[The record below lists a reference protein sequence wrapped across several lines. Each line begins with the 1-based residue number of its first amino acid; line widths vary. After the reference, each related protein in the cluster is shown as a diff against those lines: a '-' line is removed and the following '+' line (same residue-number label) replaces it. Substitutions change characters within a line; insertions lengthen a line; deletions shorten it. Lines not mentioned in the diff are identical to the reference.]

1 MVYEGLSPERSDV
14 IARRIALTG
23 DLPAVLSFG
32 VPAAAGPFGDAGAAL
47 AGADYATTLRLYR
60 AMADQGNGNAQ
71 FGLGTMYEKGRG
83 VAQDDVEAAKW
94 YRLAA
99 NQGHAQAQF
108 NLGVAYDNGRG
119 VVQDEVL
126 AHLWF
131 NLSVAQG
138 NQEAAKNRDIV
149 ARRMTPAQLA
159 QAQKLARE
167 WKPE

>member
-1 MVYEGLSPERSDV
+1 MPV
-14 IARRIALTG
+14 
-23 DLPAVLSFG
+23 
-32 VPAAAGPFGDAGAAL
+32 AAGPFEDAGAAL

-99 NQGHAQAQF
+99 NQGHAQTQF

-149 ARRMTPAQLA
+149 ARGMTPAQLGA
-159 QAQKLARE
+159 CLNSVNRSIQFCGYDFGASVRLCHPSKEGILL
-167 WKPE
+167 WCPPTM

>member
-1 MVYEGLSPERSDV
+1 MLV
-14 IARRIALTG
+14 
-23 DLPAVLSFG
+23 
-32 VPAAAGPFGDAGAAL
+32 
-47 AGADYATTLRLYR
+47 LRLPEPTTQPLR
-60 AMADQGNGNAQ
+60 
-71 FGLGTMYEKGRG
+71 TMYEKGRG

-108 NLGVAYDNGRG
+108 NRGVAYDNGRG

-149 ARRMTPAQLA
+149 ARRMTPAQSA

>member
-1 MVYEGLSPERSDV
+1 MACAFRAIFAASIL
-14 IARRIALTG
+14 
-23 DLPAVLSFG
+23 VLSFG
-32 VPAAAGPFGDAGAAL
+32 VPVAAGPFEDAGAAL
-47 AGADYATTLRLYR
+47 AGADYATTLR
-60 AMADQGNGNAQ
+60 
-71 FGLGTMYEKGRG
+71 TMYEKGRG

-108 NLGVAYDNGRG
+108 NRGVAYDNGRG

>member
-1 MVYEGLSPERSDV
+1 MLV
-14 IARRIALTG
+14 
-23 DLPAVLSFG
+23 
-32 VPAAAGPFGDAGAAL
+32 
-47 AGADYATTLRLYR
+47 LRLPEPTTQPPCGFIVR
-60 AMADQGNGNAQ
+60 WLTKETATPSSASVPC
-71 FGLGTMYEKGRG
+71 TRKGRG

-108 NLGVAYDNGRG
+108 NRGVAYDNGRG